1 MRLLVVEDSE
11 RMRRSLTLA
20 LEKRG
25 FAVDGTG
32 NGNEALWQASENP
45 YDLILLD
52 VMLPGLDGLSVLKT
66 LREREIDTP
75 VLMLTAKG
83 DVGDRVTGLEAGA
96 DDYLPK
102 PFALPELLARVD
114 TLVRRRYGNKNPKI
128 RIADLEL
135 DTASRVVRRGQE
147 VINLTPREYRLLEYL
162 ARRPGEVVSKTEI
175 EAHVYNE
182 EQNIFS
188 NAVESAISSL
198 RRKLWPSDVN
208 PPLQTR
214 RGQGYLLEQAPQ

>member
-1 MRLLVVEDSE
+1 
-11 RMRRSLTLA
+11 
-20 LEKRG
+20 
-25 FAVDGTG
+25 
-32 NGNEALWQASENP
+32 
-45 YDLILLD
+45 
-52 VMLPGLDGLSVLKT
+52 MLPGLDGLSVLKT